1 MKIDVISTGI
11 LATILLSLQL
21 LTTRVASKALQP
33 FVKVMLRFC
42 MPPFIYRF
50 MMQ

>member
-11 LATILLSLQL
+11 LSAVLLSLQL
-21 LTTRVASKALQP
+21 ISTRVASKILQP

-42 MPPFIYRF
+42 MPPFLYRF